1 MNLKTFIFIGRS
13 GCGKGTQAELLRGE
27 LEKEATAPVF
37 YLETGARFREFIKG
51 TTPTAALAR
60 EVMEKSARQPDFL
73 AIWNWSHLLVEE
85 VHGKEH
91 WIIDG
96 TPRSKPEAEI
106 LDTALPFYGR
116 ENPVVI
122 YLNVS
127 RTWSEERLRGRGRT
141 DDVGAAQI
149 AARLDWFDRDV
160 LPAVEYYRGNSRYR
174 FLDVN
179 GERPVAEIHGDLM
192 SKLK

>member
-1 MNLKTFIFIGRS
+1 MLKTFIFIGRS
-13 GCGKGTQAELLRGE
+13 GCGKGTQAELLKKE
-27 LEKEATAPVF
+27 LEATGEAPVF

-51 TTPTAALAR
+51 ASQTAAFAR
-60 EVMEKSARQPDFL
+60 DIMHKSARQPDFL

-96 TPRSKPEAEI
+96 TPRSRPEAEI
-106 LDTALPFYGR
+106 LDTAFPFYDR
-116 ENPVVI
+116 QNPTVV

-127 RTWSEERLRGRGRT
+127 RSWSEGRLRARGRA
-141 DDVGAAQI
+141 DDKAVGDI

-160 LPAVEYYRGNSRYR
+160 MPAVEYYRANPRYT
-174 FLDVN
+174 FLDIN
-179 GERPVAEIHGDLM
+179 GERSIEEIHADIREQLR
-192 SKLK
+192 